1 MSDRHAQRLDELSRE
16 LDMLVYRLEQKAPED
31 ADALARERKQLRRAL
46 EKARDELTDIVHE
59 M

>member
-46 EKARDELTDIVHE
+46 EKARDELTDIIHE